1 MKGNGIISTLY
12 EHGTL
17 ASLMAGNMAGT
28 ITLEDLLKHGS
39 TGIGTFDGLDGEV
52 IILDGEVY
60 QAVSDGTVN
69 HVTDRQAK
77 MPFASVHTPAD
88 LEKLKLTD
96 VDFNALN
103 GKFVRQHELKNVF
116 AALRLTGKFSH
127 VKVRIAPK
135 QEEPYPSL
143 LKVAQGQPT
152 FTRDDVDGTIIG
164 YYAPEIF
171 GSVTADGW
179 HLHFISDDRQFAGH
193 LLEFTAPALTGDL
206 QIFDTLEQHLPI
218 ADQSFRQG
226 EVDMATLRDSI
237 AQSEGNQ
244 D

>member
-28 ITLEDLLKHGS
+28 ITLADLLKHGS

-52 IILDGEVY
+52 IILDGEVF

-69 HVTDRQAK
+69 HVTDSQAK

-88 LEKLKLTD
+88 LEELKLAD

-103 GKFVRQHELKNVF
+103 GKFVQQHELKNVF
-116 AALRLTGKFSH
+116 AALCLAGKFSH

-135 QEEPYPSL
+135 QKEPYPSL
-143 LKVAQGQPT
+143 LEVAQGQPT
-152 FTRDDVDGTIIG
+152 FTRDDVNGTIIG

-171 GSVTADGW
+171 GSVTAAGW

-218 ADQSFRQG
+218 ADQAFRQG